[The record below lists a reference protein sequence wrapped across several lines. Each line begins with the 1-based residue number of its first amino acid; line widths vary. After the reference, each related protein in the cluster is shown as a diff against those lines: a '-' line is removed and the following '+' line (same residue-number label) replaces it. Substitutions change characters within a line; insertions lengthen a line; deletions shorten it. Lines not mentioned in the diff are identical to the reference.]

1 MSDAV
6 RDQNFIPVALGES
19 STTPGLTLPF
29 LIDEVTGR
37 LLVDAT
43 GGGGSGT
50 VTSVSVVSANG
61 FAGTVATATTTPAI
75 TLTTTITGILKG
87 NGTAISAVTIG
98 SGLSYDGTTL
108 SATGG
113 SSGITIGTT
122 TITSGTNTRILYNNS
137 GVVGEYTLTGSGTVV
152 VMATAPTFQTSING
166 AYLTASEIL
175 ITDGSKNIVSAAVAT
190 YPSLTELTYLKGVTS
205 AIQTQINGKQGT
217 ITFGTGVQTALGV
230 NIGSAG
236 APVLFN
242 GALGTPSSGT
252 VTNLTGTASINI
264 NGTVGA
270 TTPTTG
276 VFTTLVAGSTTSLL
290 LGTAGSAVGNIGFR
304 NATSGT
310 ITLAPVTG
318 ALGTVT
324 LSLPAATDTLVGR
337 ATTDTFTNKRVQ
349 PRTASSTTAS
359 NLSPDLATANVYYR
373 TTQTATLTID
383 APTGTPVIGETI
395 MIYVDSAGAQ
405 TLTINATYIPFGA
418 AFPATTTAGKTFMM
432 SAQYNGT
439 NWKTLWANA
448 V

>member
-1 MSDAV
+1 
-6 RDQNFIPVALGES
+6 
-19 STTPGLTLPF
+19 
-29 LIDEVTGR
+29 
-37 LLVDAT
+37 
-43 GGGGSGT
+43 
-50 VTSVSVVSANG
+50 
-61 FAGTVATATTTPAI
+61 
-75 TLTTTITGILKG
+75 
-87 NGTAISAVTIG
+87 
-98 SGLSYDGTTL
+98 
-108 SATGG
+108 
-113 SSGITIGTT
+113 
-122 TITSGTNTRILYNNS
+122 
-137 GVVGEYTLTGSGTVV
+137 
-152 VMATAPTFQTSING
+152 
-166 AYLTASEIL
+166 
-175 ITDGSKNIVSAAVAT
+175 
-190 YPSLTELTYLKGVTS
+190 
-205 AIQTQINGKQGT
+205 
-217 ITFGTGVQTALGV
+217 
-230 NIGSAG
+230 
-236 APVLFN
+236 LFY
-242 GALGTPSSGT
+242 
-252 VTNLTGTASINI
+252 VHI
-264 NGTVGA
+264 
-270 TTPTTG
+270 
-276 VFTTLVAGSTTSLL
+276 
-290 LGTAGSAVGNIGFR
+290 
-304 NATSGT
+304 